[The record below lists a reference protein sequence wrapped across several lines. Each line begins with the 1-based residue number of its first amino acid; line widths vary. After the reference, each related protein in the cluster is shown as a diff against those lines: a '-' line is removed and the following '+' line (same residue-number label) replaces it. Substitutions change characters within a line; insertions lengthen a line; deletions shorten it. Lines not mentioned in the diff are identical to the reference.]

1 MNASEREA
9 ITFSIEVEPLVET
22 FPDRAASE
30 EAAEDAAAEE
40 SAALEAGALE
50 AGALEAGAL
59 EAGALLE
66 APPQAASEPTIA
78 AEIKNESI
86 FFITVEI
93 SFVFLSFHLFRTV
106 PILSAFCKMCPVH
119 FVKRT

>member
-40 SAALEAGALE
+40 SA
-50 AGALEAGAL
+50 ALEAGAL

>member
-30 EAAEDAAAEE
+30 EAAEDTAAEE
-40 SAALEAGALE
+40 SA
-50 AGALEAGAL
+50 AL

-119 FVKRT
+119 FVKST

>member
-40 SAALEAGALE
+40 SA
-50 AGALEAGAL
+50 ALEAGAL

-119 FVKRT
+119 FVKST

>member
-22 FPDRAASE
+22 FPDRTASE
-30 EAAEDAAAEE
+30 EAAEDTAAEE
-40 SAALEAGALE
+40 SA
-50 AGALEAGAL
+50 AL

-119 FVKRT
+119 FVKST

>member
-1 MNASEREA
+1 M
-9 ITFSIEVEPLVET
+9 VET

-40 SAALEAGALE
+40 SAALE

-119 FVKRT
+119 FVKST

>member
-1 MNASEREA
+1 M
-9 ITFSIEVEPLVET
+9 VET

-30 EAAEDAAAEE
+30 EAAEDTAAEE
-40 SAALEAGALE
+40 SA
-50 AGALEAGAL
+50 AL

-119 FVKRT
+119 FVKST